1 MGWEKYLMAIIAIAL
16 VTASIGLASPV
27 ADISD
32 VMNLILSSEKPVMS
46 SQEMSAF
53 LTAHGFDAVAKN
65 GYTELVLTGKIYKI
79 IPRAEKPGSYE
90 MELIIQQCPNTK
102 MYEEDQIYLKS

>member
-16 VTASIGLASPV
+16 VTTSIGLASPV

-32 VMNLILSSEKPVMS
+32 VKNLISSLEKPAMS
-46 SQEMSAF
+46 SQEMAAF

-65 GYTELVLTGKIYKI
+65 GYTELALTGKIYKI
-79 IPRAEKPGSYE
+79 IPRAEKPGSFDI
-90 MELIIQQCPNTK
+90 ELIIQQCPNTK
-102 MYEEDQIYLKS
+102 MYEEDQTYLKS

>member
-1 MGWEKYLMAIIAIAL
+1 MGWEKYLKAIIVICL
-16 VTASIGLASPV
+16 VTTSIGLASPV

-65 GYTELVLTGKIYKI
+65 GYTELALTGKIYKI
-79 IPRAEKPGSYE
+79 SPSADKPGSYDT
-90 MELIIQQCPNTK
+90 ELIILQCPNTK
-102 MYEEDQIYLKS
+102 MYEEDRITLKS

>member
-1 MGWEKYLMAIIAIAL
+1 MAIIAIAL
-16 VTASIGLASPV
+16 VTTSIGLASPV
-27 ADISD
+27 ADISG

-65 GYTELVLTGKIYKI
+65 GYTELALTGKIYKI
-79 IPRAEKPGSYE
+79 SPSADKPGSYDT
-90 MELIIQQCPNTK
+90 ELIILQCPNTK

>member
-16 VTASIGLASPV
+16 VTTSIGLASPV

-32 VMNLILSSEKPVMS
+32 VKNLISYIEKPAMS
-46 SQEMSAF
+46 SQEMAAF
-53 LTAHGFDAVAKN
+53 LMAHGFNAIAKN

-79 IPRAEKPGSYE
+79 APRTDQPGSYDT
-90 MELIIQQCPNTK
+90 ELIIQQCPNTK

>member
-1 MGWEKYLMAIIAIAL
+1 MGWEKYLMAIIAIGL
-16 VTASIGLASPV
+16 VTTSIGLASTV
-27 ADISD
+27 EDISD
-32 VMNLILSSEKPVMS
+32 VMNLILSSEKPIMS
-46 SQEMSAF
+46 SQEMAAF

-65 GYTELVLTGKIYKI
+65 GYTELALTGKIFKI
-79 IPRAEKPGSYE
+79 IPSADKPGSYE

>member
-1 MGWEKYLMAIIAIAL
+1 MAIIAIAL
-16 VTASIGLASPV
+16 VTTSIGLASPV

-32 VMNLILSSEKPVMS
+32 VKNLISSLEKPAMS
-46 SQEMSAF
+46 SQEMAAF

-65 GYTELVLTGKIYKI
+65 GYTELALTGKIYKI
-79 IPRAEKPGSYE
+79 TPSIDQPGSYE

-102 MYEEDQIYLKS
+102 MYEEDQTYLKS

>member
-1 MGWEKYLMAIIAIAL
+1 MAIIAIAL
-16 VTASIGLASPV
+16 VTTSIGLASSV

-32 VMNLILSSEKPVMS
+32 VKNLISSLEKPAMS
-46 SQEMSAF
+46 SQEMAAF

-65 GYTELVLTGKIYKI
+65 GYTELALTGKIYKI
-79 IPRAEKPGSYE
+79 TPSIDLPGSYE

-102 MYEEDQIYLKS
+102 MYEEDRITLKS

>member
-1 MGWEKYLMAIIAIAL
+1 MGREKYLKAIIAICL
-16 VTASIGLASPV
+16 VTISIGLASSV

-53 LTAHGFDAVAKN
+53 LTIHGFDAIAKN
-65 GYTELVLTGKIYKI
+65 DYTELVLTGKIYKI
-79 IPRAEKPGSYE
+79 TPSVDKPGSYDT
-90 MELIIQQCPNTK
+90 ELIIQQCPNTK